1 MTPPPPT
8 VIDADPLLTCP
19 RADAIG
25 TWVHEPDPAV
35 TRAGAVAALAQ
46 QQGLAAVDAESSWL
60 TGDSPSSSPALRSH
74 LVLAELAGSPK
85 QQRRQLAGLGVTR
98 LTVKSRDVA
107 AEPREVL
114 RSLGVT
120 EGAEHVLVMT
130 RRDGR
135 ALSLL
140 TQPARRPPV

>member
-1 MTPPPPT
+1 MSRSVPAHPSLASLGGVSPEKWEG
-8 VIDADPLLTCP
+8 L
-19 RADAIG
+19 AIG
-25 TWVHEPDPAV
+25 PRLKD
-35 TRAGAVAALAQ
+35 G
-46 QQGLAAVDAESSWL
+46 
-60 TGDSPSSSPALRSH
+60 SH
-74 LVLAELAGSPK
+74 LVLAEPAGSPK

-140 TQPARRPPV
+140 TQPARRPPG